1 MIMGD
6 RQLIEAIQK
15 IAGTQLSDKVY
26 VVACTVDTVDIP
38 SRTCDCTV
46 ISGQGVTEIPNVLL
60 MTEVD
65 DGFFLVPTVGSTVFV
80 VYSTYN
86 EPFVCLF
93 SQVDQIIFKAD
104 AIQFNDGSFGG
115 LTKTLELRDQLNK
128 TNQLLTAL
136 LNIING
142 PPIPEP
148 GSSAPSALQAA
159 LKAAIT
165 GQSLGDYSEIE
176 NPIITHGT

>member
-1 MIMGD
+1 MGD

-15 IAGTQLSDKVY
+15 IAGTQLSDKVF
-26 VVACTVDTVDIP
+26 VIACTVDSVDIP
-38 SRTCDCTV
+38 SRTCDCTA
-46 ISGQGVTEIPNVLL
+46 ISGTGVTEIPNVLL

-65 DGFFLVPTVGSTVFV
+65 DGILQVPTVGSTVFV
-80 VYSTYN
+80 IYSTYN

-93 SQVDQIIFKAD
+93 SQIDQIILKAD
-104 AIQFNDGSFGG
+104 AIQLNDGSFGG
-115 LTKTLELRDQLNK
+115 LTKTLELQTQLNK
-128 TNQLLTAL
+128 TNQLLTSL

-159 LKAAIT
+159 LKAAIA
-165 GQSLGDYSEIE
+165 GESLGDYSAIE
-176 NPIITHGT
+176 NQIITHGT